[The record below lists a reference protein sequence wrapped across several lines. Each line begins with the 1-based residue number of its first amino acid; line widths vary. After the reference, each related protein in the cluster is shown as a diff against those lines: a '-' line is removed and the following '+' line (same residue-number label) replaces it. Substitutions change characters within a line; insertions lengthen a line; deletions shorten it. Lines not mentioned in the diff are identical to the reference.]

1 MGSTTSK
8 LAALAALFQLLAAL
22 PELTRPPGPGSFS
35 VMGIEGG
42 VIAHWAFNIQT
53 EIWPAIYLLTLA
65 IGLEVLR
72 RIADALELAPTNE
85 EKR

>member
-1 MGSTTSK
+1 
-8 LAALAALFQLLAAL
+8 
-22 PELTRPPGPGSFS
+22 
-35 VMGIEGG
+35 MGIEGG